1 MHHGLENAPLRPHVA
16 ENVIITAVF
25 GIHHCMCSEA
35 RLPIGSS
42 QPVAKRSQDF
52 KEGLFLQDV
61 GFLCR

>member
-1 MHHGLENAPLRPHVA
+1 MHDVLEYAPLRLRAA

-25 GIHHCMCSEA
+25 GIHHCMCIEA

-42 QPVAKRSQDF
+42 QLVAKCSQDF
-52 KEGLFLQDV
+52 KEGPFLQDV